1 MSAHTN
7 ITNVQVNAAPGQQQ
21 GNAAPGQQQAA
32 ASQVNARPSQGN
44 GQGRVAVQGNAAA
57 PVHSQAQD
65 TQYVNGQGNAA
76 PVHMQDRDTRYVN
89 GQGNA
94 APGQGQVALQGTAA
108 PGQGQVSLQGNAAPG
123 QGNAA
128 AASHVNG
135 ATQGPVQNGATQG
148 TVTKVLGNAPA
159 QQGKSGLPRH
169 SLKILNMEL
178 FKGKDKLELEN
189 GSVAATLVKLVDSLL
204 NFNLQVNFPNDVENQ
219 SDLEKSAY
227 ICYAFYEIATWNNR
241 GQNGEINVQDVGKKA
256 VNRAINVL
264 NENME
269 TIPEDNR
276 SYITEYIS
284 KLN

>member
-1 MSAHTN
+1 MN
-7 ITNVQVNAAPGQQQ
+7 G
-21 GNAAPGQQQAA
+21 
-32 ASQVNARPSQGN
+32 QGN
-44 GQGRVAVQGNAAA
+44 GQGPVAVQQRQQG
-57 PVHSQAQD
+57 PVEVQQR
-65 TQYVNGQGNAA
+65 QQGTVA
-76 PVHMQDRDTRYVN
+76 VQ
-89 GQGNA
+89 
-94 APGQGQVALQGTAA
+94 QGQQG
-108 PGQGQVSLQGNAAPG
+108 S
-123 QGNAA
+123 
-128 AASHVNG
+128 SSS
-135 ATQGPVQNGATQG
+135 VQNGATQG

-189 GSVAATLVKLVDSLL
+189 GSVAATLVKLVYSLL
-204 NFNLQVNFPNDVENQ
+204 KFNLQVNFPSDVENQ